1 MIAESYIKSDYVT
14 DVFLPTPDCLLVNLN
29 ENKDLVRDLL
39 EELPKMH
46 SAQNTDIMKGE
57 SETKS
62 CLGSALQAAF
72 KLMVLL
78 NNYSYFI

>member
-1 MIAESYIKSDYVT
+1 MRDSILL
-14 DVFLPTPDCLLVNLN
+14 DVFLPTPDYLLVNLN
-29 ENKDLVRDLL
+29 ENKELVRDLL

-46 SAQNTDIMKGE
+46 SASNILKGD

-72 KLMVLL
+72 KLMV
-78 NNYSYFI
+78 